1 MTPDTKTRRVRAVLD
16 LLDHAECSV
25 SEILQRLHLPEG
37 KRRSVQR
44 DVADLIDQGDV
55 EPCGPDRYRR
65 VRRAHQLNPVEALAV
80 YSAARM
86 LFHHASEYN
95 EHYLRALEKL
105 AQDLPERARK
115 VALQANEVY
124 KARRG
129 ARSSLV
135 FEVAAQAWMNG
146 QVLSC
151 TYHSQRR
158 ATKLELEIYFIEVN
172 ARNREAYAIGVNR
185 LRPDA
190 QLQPYVYRL
199 ARMKQPTLTAA
210 TYAVPDDFHPLRF
223 LSSAWGIMTGEP
235 QRVELFFTPAVRER
249 VEETYFGH
257 LAEPA
262 LTLST
267 GQTRVVLTVGN
278 WLELV
283 PWILGWGAEVEVL
296 GPPEL
301 RAHVAGVVHAASAL
315 YGPPASAQGA
325 ALQVTHG

>member
-1 MTPDTKTRRVRAVLD
+1 MTPNTKTRRVRAILD
-16 LLDHAECSV
+16 LLEHAECSV
-25 SEILQRLHLPEG
+25 TEILQRLELPEH

-44 DVADLIDQGDV
+44 DVADLIDQGDL
-55 EPCGPDRYRR
+55 EPCGPDRYRH
-65 VRRAHQLNPVEALAV
+65 VRRTSQLNPVEALAV

-115 VALQANEVY
+115 IALQANEVY

-158 ATKLELEIYFIEVN
+158 ASKLELEIYFIEVN

-185 LRPDA
+185 LRPGA
-190 QLQPYVYRL
+190 QPYVYRL
-199 ARMKQPTLTAA
+199 ARMQQPTLTAI
-210 TYAVPDDFHPLRF
+210 TYTVPDDFHPLRF
-223 LSSAWGIMTGEP
+223 LSSAWGIMTGKP
-235 QRVELFFTPAVRER
+235 QRVELFFTSAVRER
-249 VEETYFGH
+249 VAEEYFGV
-257 LAEPA
+257 LAEPP
-262 LTLST
+262 LSLST
-267 GQTRVVLTVGN
+267 GQTHVVLTVGN

-283 PWILGWGAEVEVL
+283 PWVLGWGAEVEVL
-296 GPPEL
+296 SPPEL
-301 RAHVAGVVHAASAL
+301 RAHIARTLRAASMMYPSPSPDPGEL
-315 YGPPASAQGA
+315 IHSVQRE
-325 ALQVTHG
+325 

>member
-1 MTPDTKTRRVRAVLD
+1 MELDTKTKRVRAIID
-16 LLDHAECSV
+16 LLEHAECSTT
-25 SEILQRLHLPEG
+25 EIVQRLHLSAD

-44 DVADLIDQGDV
+44 DLAELIGQGEVTLTDH
-55 EPCGPDRYRR
+55 GRYRR
-65 VRRAHQLNPVEALAV
+65 VKRRHQLNPVEALAV

-105 AQDLPERARK
+105 AQDLPERARR

-129 ARSSLV
+129 SRSSLV
-135 FEVAAQAWMNG
+135 FEVAAQAWLDG
-146 QVLSC
+146 RVLSC

-158 ATKLELEIYFIEVN
+158 ASKLELEIYFIEVN

-185 LRPDA
+185 LHEDA
-190 QLQPYVYRL
+190 QPYVYRL
-199 ARMKQPTLTAA
+199 ARMKQPTLTA
-210 TYAVPDDFHPLRF
+210 TPYDVPDDFHPLRF

-235 QRVELFFTPAVRER
+235 QRVELFFTPTVRER
-249 VEETYFGH
+249 VAEEYFGH
-257 LAEPA
+257 LAEPP

-296 GPPEL
+296 APPDL
-301 RAHVAGVVHAASAL
+301 RTHVAGILHAASAA
-315 YGPPASAQGA
+315 YPAPHSGASAEGQ
-325 ALQVTHG
+325 HG